1 MSGWRGAPL
10 VLLAAGA
17 IGLAGC
23 GSSSTTTA
31 TATGIKQ
38 DVQQVTNATL
48 PLLAAFD
55 QAERSGTHLDAASI
69 ETLSRTTKQAA
80 DTLKG
85 FSAPAALQSKQ
96 QALEASL
103 GRLSDTTAV
112 AVTDL
117 KGKNS
122 PTLAQAR
129 EVQAAIRGYHVAS
142 IAWFNAAKTAL
153 GEG

>member
-1 MSGWRGAPL
+1 MSGWGGGAPL
-10 VLLAAGA
+10 VLLAVSA
-17 IGLAGC
+17 IGVAGC

-31 TATGIKQ
+31 TSIKQ
-38 DVQQVTNATL
+38 DVQQVTKATL
-48 PLLAAFD
+48 PLLPAFH
-55 QAERSGTHLDAASI
+55 QAETSGTHLDAASI

-85 FSAPAALQSKQ
+85 ISAPAALQSKQ

-103 GRLSDTTAV
+103 IRLSDATAV

-122 PTLAQAR
+122 PTLAHALDI
-129 EVQAAIRGYHVAS
+129 QAAIRGYHVAS

-153 GEG
+153 GQG